1 MLADVWKY
9 GLLNRA
15 AKVFASVTTF
25 LLKFDFKYFNR
36 VIVYSYIMILLSII
50 ETQKSKKH
58 ADCIMNVAT
67 VVLFF

>member
-1 MLADVWKY
+1 M
-9 GLLNRA
+9 
-15 AKVFASVTTF
+15 FASVTTF